1 MDGIAAI
8 DDHELV
14 RGLNSA
20 QGEFVRCIPPHTNTF
35 PSGSKTALP
44 RLRRSP
50 SGNGVDAP
58 QFVAGDSEVASTIS
72 YELLF
77 EESEPPNT
85 KIRTR
90 GADYANAPIGGNH
103 RNESALGLSTVP
115 VWDNRF
121 APRPTAVTRNGQIHV
136 VGMHSRPAPRQ
147 PIRRKRA
154 VRQSQDGGVKPV
166 LALCD
171 STRCRPATAPGSHS
185 KL

>member
-8 DDHELV
+8 ADQELV

-20 QGEFVRCIPPHTNTF
+20 QGEFVRCIPSHTNTF
-35 PSGSKTALP
+35 PSGSRTALP

-58 QFVAGDSEVASTIS
+58 QFVADDNEVASMIS

-90 GADYANAPIGGNH
+90 GAV
-103 RNESALGLSTVP
+103 LLSSITDMP
-115 VWDNRF
+115 L
-121 APRPTAVTRNGQIHV
+121 
-136 VGMHSRPAPRQ
+136 
-147 PIRRKRA
+147 
-154 VRQSQDGGVKPV
+154 VRSGIDGETGAMSFQAPV
-166 LALCD
+166 LAPV
-171 STRCRPATAPGSHS
+171 RA
-185 KL
+185 K